1 MVYYQVPSSVD
12 LTQGQLVVVPVV
24 EDVHQICVER
34 VDVLQLWKLGQN
46 DGQLLV
52 EAGLRK
58 LDLAHVESPDSADL
72 EVPVHHRRRLPL
84 RLGQDD
90 VGEVLRRRDD
100 GNLLEVVVRHLCNSM
115 RLTCREGE
123 LELPAS
129 ETSKRSKIVREHQEV
144 EVVRSR

>member
-1 MVYYQVPSSVD
+1 MPSSVD

-34 VDVLQLWKLGQN
+34 VDVLQLWKLGQD

-72 EVPVHHRRRLPL
+72 EVPVHHRRRFPL

-100 GNLLEVVVRHLCNSM
+100 GNLLEVVVRHLCVGYS
-115 RLTCREGE
+115 
-123 LELPAS
+123 
-129 ETSKRSKIVREHQEV
+129 TSGRTQLDEV
-144 EVVRSR
+144 DLS

>member
-1 MVYYQVPSSVD
+1 MEYYQVPSSVD

-34 VDVLQLWKLGQN
+34 VDVLQLWKLGQD

-100 GNLLEVVVRHLCNSM
+100 GNLLEVVVRHLCVAYS
-115 RLTCREGE
+115 
-123 LELPAS
+123 
-129 ETSKRSKIVREHQEV
+129 TSGRMQLDEV
-144 EVVRSR
+144 DLS